1 MRLTDIAEG
10 ALSGMIARY
19 VKRAILF
26 ALIGACAI
34 VTLYYVNAAASLAL
48 ALQYGPLYAYLIM
61 AGIYAVAA
69 LIALAVFYA
78 MRHRAVERQAAA
90 DATVASLLAAPRDM
104 KIAMLIEAAMLGY
117 AMSRKPSGKSI
128 I

>member
-10 ALSGMIARY
+10 AASALIARY
-19 VKRAILF
+19 LKRAVLVALVGLF
-26 ALIGACAI
+26 AV
-34 VTLYYVNAAASLAL
+34 VTLYYLSAAGLMAL
-48 ALQYGPLYAYLIM
+48 ALVYGPLYAYLIM

-78 MRHRAVERQAAA
+78 TRNRALVRQNAVGAAG
-90 DATVASLLAAPRDM
+90 SMSPRNM
-104 KIAMLIEAAMLGY
+104 QIAMLVEAVMLGY
-117 AMSRKPSGKSI
+117 TLARKSGNKSI

>member
-10 ALSGMIARY
+10 AASALIARY
-19 VKRAILF
+19 VRRAILA
-26 ALIGACAI
+26 ALVGVFAI
-34 VTLYYVNAAASLAL
+34 VTLYYLSAAGLMAL
-48 ALQYGPLYAYLIM
+48 ALVYGPLYAYLIM

-78 MRHRAVERQAAA
+78 TRNRALVRQNAVGAAG
-90 DATVASLLAAPRDM
+90 SMSPRNM
-104 KIAMLIEAAMLGY
+104 QIAMLVEAVMLGY
-117 AMSRKPSGKSI
+117 TLARKSGNKSI